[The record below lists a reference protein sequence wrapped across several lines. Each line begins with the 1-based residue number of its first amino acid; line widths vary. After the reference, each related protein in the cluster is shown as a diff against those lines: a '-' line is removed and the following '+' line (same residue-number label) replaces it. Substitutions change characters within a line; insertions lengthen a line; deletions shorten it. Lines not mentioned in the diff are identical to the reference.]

1 MLVRKLITLLG
12 IHESPPCQYELD
24 GCLSEPTSYV
34 QDAIID
40 LYLQKGEK
48 IDEIHVLLT
57 PEARAENW
65 IGENRLFD
73 KLKKYEQEHQL
84 RIVDHD
90 ISGKA
95 DIEHIWQLFETIIG
109 IMKDE
114 DRIIF
119 DITHSFRYQPI
130 LALLSIHFARITKNV
145 QVDGIY
151 YGLYDP
157 KAVIKK
163 FPIVDLTSFVDLQD
177 WITNVYTFTRTGRV
191 DGLADWIREKEKNIR
206 KEERRTTI
214 DLKYIRQLANSWQ
227 ELASALQTVRS
238 MDLPEAAKQAA
249 ASIESVKN
257 VMLRPAFT
265 PLNELLSNVENE
277 IKPIAHD
284 DPVFSGM
291 AAIEWCYQHG
301 FYQQAYTLA
310 DELVVT
316 AICLKHNIDIKDI
329 NARNEVTYIL
339 NAVIKVLQNQNGE
352 LDLSDFAKQEIAKD
366 LLDYPELLKLVHTIK
381 DNRNDINHAGW
392 RKQPLSAAA
401 LEEQFHQLLETYK
414 ERLIH
419 YYSSR

>member
-130 LALLSIHFARITKNV
+130 LALLSIHLKNYEKC
-145 QVDGIY
+145 QVDGIITV
-151 YGLYDP
+151 YDP

-163 FPIVDLTSFVDLQD
+163 FPIVDLTSLL
-177 WITNVYTFTRTGRV
+177 IYRTGLRMCNILREQV
-191 DGLADWIREKEKNIR
+191 GRWVGGLD
-206 KEERRTTI
+206 T
-214 DLKYIRQLANSWQ
+214 
-227 ELASALQTVRS
+227 
-238 MDLPEAAKQAA
+238 
-249 ASIESVKN
+249 
-257 VMLRPAFT
+257 
-265 PLNELLSNVENE
+265 
-277 IKPIAHD
+277 
-284 DPVFSGM
+284 
-291 AAIEWCYQHG
+291 
-301 FYQQAYTLA
+301 
-310 DELVVT
+310 
-316 AICLKHNIDIKDI
+316 
-329 NARNEVTYIL
+329 
-339 NAVIKVLQNQNGE
+339 
-352 LDLSDFAKQEIAKD
+352 
-366 LLDYPELLKLVHTIK
+366 
-381 DNRNDINHAGW
+381 
-392 RKQPLSAAA
+392 
-401 LEEQFHQLLETYK
+401 
-414 ERLIH
+414 
-419 YYSSR
+419 